1 MIKERDLYVERPEL
15 LKQISDIFDR
25 KESNEQYFIMY
36 GAKGVGKS
44 TIAERAAKGR
54 KGVMMIRM
62 TTASSRNDVMLE
74 LTEVLKVRELKPK
87 TTDFISALNKAK
99 SSDGTLPTIIVEI
112 EIENRLDKSSGI
124 KAIRGVAKDLSAV
137 CNFLIILS
145 EANAVL
151 EFGNDMDREKF
162 IYVGEL
168 TEPEAR
174 EYISKLKMELSEKD
188 IKHVMDNVGT
198 NPATIRSM
206 EDCVCRG
213 QSIQD
218 FVVMKLTGAKMNL
231 VAFPHKAILKA
242 LKEHPEGVS
251 PEYFNNM
258 KNEGIDLS
266 DPVAVGNAMKL
277 SNAIMYRIEEQ
288 KYMIITRCHQT
299 ALKTYKPTVAK

>member
-1 MIKERDLYVERPEL
+1 M
-15 LKQISDIFDR
+15 
-25 KESNEQYFIMY
+25 
-36 GAKGVGKS
+36 
-44 TIAERAAKGR
+44 GR
-54 KGVMMIRM
+54 
-62 TTASSRNDVMLE
+62 
-74 LTEVLKVRELKPK
+74 
-87 TTDFISALNKAK
+87 
-99 SSDGTLPTIIVEI
+99 
-112 EIENRLDKSSGI
+112 SSGI
-124 KAIRGVAKDLSAV
+124 KAIRGVAKDLSAA

-151 EFGNDMDREKF
+151 EFGNDRDREDF

-206 EDCVCRG
+206 REWVCEGR
-213 QSIQD
+213 SIQD
-218 FVVMKLTGAKMNL
+218 FVVEKLADAKVNL

-242 LKEHPEGVS
+242 LNEHPEGVS

-266 DPVAVGNAMKL
+266 NPVAVGNEMKL
-277 SNAIMYRIEEQ
+277 SNAIMYRIKER
-288 KYMIITRCHQT
+288 KYMIISSCHQT